1 MQGGA
6 SSSSLRGLR
15 AHEFRQ
21 LPIGGKFQPSRALDR
36 LGATGLL
43 GARHPIGATSSSQ
56 GRGVLMADS
65 AILVL
70 ESPNLLEEVF
80 VNPARLNPERRIKF
94 DAWLGKEID
103 TLKAKGVSEADL
115 EEPAFANLVILQT
128 LENHFNEIREDRKI
142 RRSGI
147 SDGPR

>member
-1 MQGGA
+1 
-6 SSSSLRGLR
+6 
-15 AHEFRQ
+15 
-21 LPIGGKFQPSRALDR
+21 
-36 LGATGLL
+36 
-43 GARHPIGATSSSQ
+43 
-56 GRGVLMADS
+56 MADS